1 MMQSLSSRKH
11 IMTDLDL
18 RQQENQLQAMR
29 ASLVLRLHQA
39 EKPDSDVSLGA
50 LTVQSLEIE
59 EAELEHAQKISLKED
74 VYARQEFELKEM
86 QSIDQA
92 LHRIELGIY
101 GVCLECGE
109 KIALRRLQVAPEAPF
124 CLNCQSRLE
133 HQREEG

>member
-50 LTVQSLEIE
+50 
-59 EAELEHAQKISLKED
+59 
-74 VYARQEFELKEM
+74 
-86 QSIDQA
+86 
-92 LHRIELGIY
+92 
-101 GVCLECGE
+101 
-109 KIALRRLQVAPEAPF
+109 
-124 CLNCQSRLE
+124 
-133 HQREEG
+133 